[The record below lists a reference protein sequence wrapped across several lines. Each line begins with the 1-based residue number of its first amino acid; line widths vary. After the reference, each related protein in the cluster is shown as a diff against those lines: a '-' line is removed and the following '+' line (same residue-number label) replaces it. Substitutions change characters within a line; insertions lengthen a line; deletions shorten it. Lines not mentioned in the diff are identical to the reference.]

1 MSLMKFKKI
10 LTAILRIIKKSVNAE
25 TSNNSITKQ
34 SDIVSNIDSKLTLV
48 TEKINAES
56 EKKLKKKTFK

>member
-25 TSNNSITKQ
+25 RSNNSMTKQ
-34 SDIVSNIDSKLTLV
+34 PYTIRNTL
-48 TEKINAES
+48 KM
-56 EKKLKKKTFK
+56 KKKTNKSKKA

>member
-25 TSNNSITKQ
+25 RSNNSITKQ

>member
-1 MSLMKFKKI
+1 MKFKKI

-25 TSNNSITKQ
+25 RSNNSITKQ